1 MKNKIL
7 LQALLL
13 IIFSFVNTLT
23 LYSQDSRKTPSAEE
37 FLEIP
42 LDKAFP
48 IISQLK
54 KEEAKELITQ
64 IRAKAR
70 KNNPDIDKL
79 YFLISHL
86 EEIQAVE
93 KEQARLESLI
103 WVYVLGFALFSGFLF
118 YITIS
123 QRKAIRELQR
133 NIK

>member
-1 MKNKIL
+1 MLFAAFNSS
-7 LQALLL
+7 A
-13 IIFSFVNTLT
+13 
-23 LYSQDSRKTPSAEE
+23 LYSQDSRKVPSAEE
-37 FLEIP
+37 FLVMS

-48 IISQLK
+48 IIAQLK

-70 KNNPDIDKL
+70 ETNPDIDKL

-93 KEQARLESLI
+93 KEQARLVSLI

-118 YITIS
+118 YTTIS